1 MVQKGEMKLQY
12 ISIDEKIV
20 DFLTKLLS
28 KAMFIYFK
36 NKLGVMEKTSL
47 NEREC

>member
-1 MVQKGEMKLQY
+1 MKLHY

-20 DFLTKLLS
+20 DFLTKPLS
-28 KAMFIYFK
+28 KAVFIYFK
-36 NKLGVMEKTSL
+36 NKLVVLENTSL

>member
-1 MVQKGEMKLQY
+1 MKLKY

-20 DFLTKLLS
+20 DFLSKPLS
-28 KAMFIYFK
+28 KEMFIYFK
-36 NKLGVMEKTSL
+36 DKLGVMENTSL